1 MPEQLSPEL
10 QELAAKADT
19 FARTVLLPLDE
30 KFARRSGNEQSARAE
45 VVRQSRAAGLFSLTQ
60 PKDFGGQAAGP
71 LAQVVA
77 REAIAAHNPRW
88 LSAVFGPRPGVLT
101 QACDELRE
109 SHLLPMMR
117 GEKLGSFGF
126 TEPGDAPHYT
136 RAEFVGNQLSVTGR
150 KSYVTRGVEAD
161 FVNVL
166 ADIEDRGRAFV
177 VVDTALPGV
186 SRERL
191 FGTID
196 GTQHAAFH
204 FDNVVVSSTHLV
216 GEPGVGMREAMRQIG
231 HTRLL
236 FAAEASGLCM
246 WTVNHVDARLR
257 TVEAH
262 RGVSDVARLRYGELR
277 ILSYAV
283 RATLYRAA
291 RRAQSGETAI
301 NEMIAAKAF
310 ATETLGQLVDSA
322 MQIVGGSALMDD
334 HPLAILYNE
343 GRVLRVSEG
352 LTDVLRA
359 NIARGAL
366 ELNKGT
372 L

>member
-1 MPEQLSPEL
+1 MPLGLPEL
-10 QELAAKADT
+10 KALASKAGD
-19 FARTVLLPLDE
+19 FAHSVLLPL
-30 KFARRSGNEQSARAE
+30 GEQYPRGGDGDKAGRTA
-45 VVRQSRAAGLFSLTQ
+45 VIAASRDAGLFGLTQ
-60 PKDFGGQAAGP
+60 PEAFGGQDAGP

-101 QACDELRE
+101 HACDELRE

-126 TEPGDAPHYT
+126 TEPGDAEHYT
-136 RAEFVGNQLSVTGR
+136 RAQYLGNQLSVTGR

-166 ADIEDRGRAFV
+166 ADIEDRGRAFIV
-177 VVDTALPGV
+177 IDTSLPGV
-186 SRERL
+186 SRERI

-196 GTQHAAFH
+196 GTQHAAFK
-204 FDNVVVSSTHLV
+204 FDGVVVPSTHLV
-216 GEPGVGMREAMRQIG
+216 GEPGAGMRDAMRQIG

-236 FAAEASGLCM
+236 FAAEASGLCS
-246 WTVNHVDARLR
+246 WVVNHVDARLR
-257 TVEAH
+257 AVESH
-262 RGVSDVARLRYGELR
+262 RGVSDTARLRYGELR
-277 ILSYAV
+277 ILAYAV

-291 RRAQSGETAI
+291 RRAQSGENAI

-310 ATETLGQLVDSA
+310 ATETLGQLIDAA

-343 GRVLRVSEG
+343 ARVLRVSEG
-352 LTDVLRA
+352 LTDVLRT

-366 ELNKGT
+366 DLGKGT